1 MSALIQNH
9 NELLAI
15 VESYQA
21 VNKNEIK
28 QYPFLEKK
36 LSKVIAKGQKIRK
49 SVVAA
54 TDS

>member
-1 MSALIQNH
+1 MIALIQNH

-21 VNKNEIK
+21 VHKNDIK
-28 QYPFLEKK
+28 LYPVLENK
-36 LSKVIAKGQKIRK
+36 LSEVIAEGQKIRK
-49 SVVAA
+49 SVAPT